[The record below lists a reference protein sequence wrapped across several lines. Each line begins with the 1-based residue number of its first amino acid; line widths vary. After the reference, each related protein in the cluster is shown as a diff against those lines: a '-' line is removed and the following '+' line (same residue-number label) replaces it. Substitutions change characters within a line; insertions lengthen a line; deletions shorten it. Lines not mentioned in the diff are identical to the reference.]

1 MKNNMRRKKRKQ
13 VSPRRNKNTGT
24 NTNYNLLE
32 QRLPLT
38 TFVVTSLGDV
48 TADDG
53 ALTLREAIIAA
64 NTNAASGDA
73 AAGEENGDIIRFAPS
88 LAGGTIN
95 LTQGQLAV
103 SEDLAIQAGS
113 LDITV
118 DAQGLSRAFEI
129 TSSEAVSLG
138 RLNITGGNA
147 DIGGGVLASGSGN
160 VVVFGGNYL
169 GNVATGDGGGAIY
182 SGEGN
187 LFISNGTIF
196 DGNIANGAS
205 GSGGAIFNDA
215 GIALAQD
222 AAFIANVANRAGG
235 AIEIAG
241 GDLILTDVLFGG
253 SNIAD
258 GNIAGPE
265 GSAAPGNGGAIH
277 VTAGNLVTITS
288 SSFENNFAALE
299 GGALWNQAGTTMFVN
314 GGTIFESNI
323 AAGDEAND
331 GGGAI
336 FNNGGDLVVNGAIFN
351 DNAANG
357 TAGSGG
363 AIFSVDGRVLVQDN
377 SEFSNNLSAR
387 AGGAVELIDGEFFDT
402 GSVYTFNETGVA
414 LPASPGNGGAFH
426 ITGTGI
432 SAFNGTEFLG
442 SAAGSEGGAV
452 WNSADSSM
460 FLTDVVF
467 TENVAG
473 GDNAD
478 NGGGA
483 IFNNGG
489 NVTVNTGN
497 FSGNVADGTSGS
509 GGAIFS
515 VDGRVLVQANSTFGG
530 NVSTRAGGAVEL
542 IDGEF
547 FDTNSV
553 YTSNQTGVSL
563 SANPGNGGAFH
574 ITGTGISAF
583 TGTLFDANLAGSE
596 GGAVWN
602 SAVAEMFLTDVVFT
616 GNAASGND
624 ADNGGGAIFNN
635 GGNVTVNTGVFDDN
649 VADGTAGSGG
659 AILSVAGRVLVQ
671 GESTFDSNLSAR
683 AGGAVELVDGEFF
696 DTGSVYSA
704 NETGVTLTA
713 SPGNGGAFHIT
724 GTGTSAFN
732 GTRFESNLAGSEGG
746 AVWNAAGSTMFL
758 TAVEIDNNI
767 ASGNA
772 ADNGGGGIFNNGGSV
787 FVNNSTISNNVA
799 DGNSGSGGGAL
810 SVDGVIRFDDSL
822 IDGNQAAR
830 AGGGIE
836 VIEGRATF
844 NNATL
849 NSNTTGVVLTAAPG
863 NGGGLHV
870 SGNEAVVTF
879 SNSTISS
886 NSAANQGGGLWNQT
900 GSLLF
905 LDDNTSVSDN
915 TAQGVG
921 GGVYNRGFLSAL
933 DTVFGANNSED
944 DGGAI
949 YITLSGRTRIE
960 NSTVINNEAG
970 DDGGGVFNLGNLFT
984 LDVDY
989 FENEAGNNG
998 GAIFTAPEAVT
1009 TTGQANTFRGN
1020 VPNNRNDV

>member
-1 MKNNMRRKKRKQ
+1 MKKNMRRKKRQQ
-13 VSPRRNKNTGT
+13 VSPRRSKNNGS

-64 NTNAASGDA
+64 NTNVASGDA
-73 AAGEENGDIIRFAPS
+73 AAGEENGDIIRFDPS
-88 LAGGTIN
+88 LADGTIN

-103 SEDLAIQAGS
+103 SEDLAIQAGD
-113 LDITV
+113 LNITV
-118 DAQGLSRAFEI
+118 DAAGLSRAFEI
-129 TSSEAVSLG
+129 TSSETVSLG

-160 VVVFGGNYL
+160 VIVFGGEYS
-169 GNVATGDGGGAIY
+169 GNVATGEGGGAIY
-182 SGEGN
+182 SGAGN
-187 LFISNGTIF
+187 LFIDGGGVF

-205 GSGGAIFNDA
+205 GSGGAIFNDG
-215 GIALAQD
+215 GIAVAEN
-222 AAFIANVANRAGG
+222 AVFTANIANRAGG

-241 GDLILTDVLFGG
+241 GDLFLSNTTFGG
-253 SNIAD
+253 SSVED

-265 GSAAPGNGGAIH
+265 GAAAPGNGGALH
-277 VTAGNLVTITS
+277 VTAGDTVSIAVST
-288 SSFENNFAALE
+288 FDNNFAALE
-299 GGALWNQAGTTMFVN
+299 GGALWNQAGTSMFVN
-314 GGTIFESNI
+314 GSTLQNNI
-323 AAGDEAND
+323 AAGDAADD

-336 FNNGGDLVVNGAIFN
+336 FNNGGDLFINTTTFR
-351 DNAANG
+351 DNVADG

-363 AIFSVDGRVLVQDN
+363 AILSVDGRVLVQDN

-402 GSVYTFNETGVA
+402 GSVYTANETGVSLA
-414 LPASPGNGGAFH
+414 ASPGNGGAFH

-432 SAFNGTEFLG
+432 SAFNGTEF
-442 SAAGSEGGAV
+442 
-452 WNSADSSM
+452 
-460 FLTDVVF
+460 
-467 TENVAG
+467 
-473 GDNAD
+473 
-478 NGGGA
+478 
-483 IFNNGG
+483 
-489 NVTVNTGN
+489 
-497 FSGNVADGTSGS
+497 DG
-509 GGAIFS
+509 
-515 VDGRVLVQANSTFGG
+515 
-530 NVSTRAGGAVEL
+530 
-542 IDGEF
+542 
-547 FDTNSV
+547 
-553 YTSNQTGVSL
+553 
-563 SANPGNGGAFH
+563 
-574 ITGTGISAF
+574 
-583 TGTLFDANLAGSE
+583 NLAGSE

-602 SAVAEMFLTDVVFT
+602 SAVAEMFITDVVFT
-616 GNAASGND
+616 GNVASGND
-624 ADNGGGAIFNN
+624 ADNGGGAIYNN

-683 AGGAVELVDGEFF
+683 AGGAVELVDGDFF
-696 DTGSVYSA
+696 DTGSVYTA
-704 NETGVTLTA
+704 NETGVSLAA

-724 GTGTSAFN
+724 GTGISAFN
-732 GTRFESNLAGSEGG
+732 GTEFDGNLAGSEGG
-746 AVWNAAGSTMFL
+746 AVWNSAVAEMFITDVVFTGNVASGNDADNGGGAIYNNGGDVTVNTGVFDDNVANGTAGSGGAILSVAGRILVQGQSTFDSNLSARAGGAVELVDGAFFDTGSLYSANETGVTLAASPGNGGAFHITGSGISAFNGTNFNGNLAGSEGGGVWNSAVAEMFL
-758 TAVEIDNNI
+758 TNVVLTGNV

-787 FVNNSTISNNVA
+787 FVNDSTISNNVA

-810 SVDGVIRFDDSL
+810 SVDGVIGFDNSS

-836 VIEGRATF
+836 VIEGRASF
-844 NNATL
+844 SDSTL

-870 SGNEAVVTF
+870 SGNEAIVTF
-879 SNSTISS
+879 LNSIISG

-900 GSLLF
+900 GSSLL
-905 LDDNTSVSDN
+905 LDDNISLFSN

-933 DTVFGANNSED
+933 DTVFTTNNSED

-949 YITLSGRTRIE
+949 YTTPTGQTRIE
-960 NSTVINNEAG
+960 NSSIDDNTAS

-984 LDVDY
+984 LDSIFANNV
-989 FENEAGNNG
+989 AGNTG
-998 GAIFTAPEAVT
+998 GAIFTTPEAVT
-1009 TTGQANTFRGN
+1009 TIG
-1020 VPNNRNDV
+1020 PNNSFVDNLPNDQNG